1 VAGFQKRQLGGEHG
15 FDVFAVADQAGLA
28 VFDQHF
34 GGAGAGVV
42 VAGHARSVGAG
53 AVDQQQIAFGSGD
66 GAVFGE
72 KVAALAHG
80 ADDVGSDFRLPAAG
94 EGFDAVVGLV
104 QGGAH

>member
-1 VAGFQKRQLGGEHG
+1 M
-15 FDVFAVADQAGLA
+15 
-28 VFDQHF
+28 
-34 GGAGAGVV
+34 
-42 VAGHARSVGAG
+42 
-53 AVDQQQIAFGSGD
+53 DQQQIAFGGGD
-66 GAVFGE
+66 GALFGE